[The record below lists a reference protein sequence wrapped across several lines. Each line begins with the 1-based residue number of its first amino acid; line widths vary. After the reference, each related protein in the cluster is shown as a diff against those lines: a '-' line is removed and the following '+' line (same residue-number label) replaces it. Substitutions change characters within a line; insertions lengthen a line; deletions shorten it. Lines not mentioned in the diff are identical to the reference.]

1 MDSSQ
6 SPSPNDQRRI
16 WTTEPAIG
24 VDVAEL
30 GASLPDA
37 TPQPAPV
44 NPTTLVPS
52 AKTFEFL
59 RQLETLAH
67 EVAVV
72 GRGNS
77 SDRCIN
83 AQKGSNFSPGLETVE
98 PSIRVSPHDQ
108 LASDTPPFA
117 RRTFL
122 TLTNLFTATRE
133 WLASY
138 RPLLGGRT
146 SATLA
151 NFSLATRE
159 WLASYRPLFG
169 GRTSATL
176 ASFFVAALIG
186 IAATFI
192 WQSQRVTA
200 AKLPNDVAAAEKQSG
215 ATPVGQ
221 LSLQATPPQIV
232 PTTQTAPASTAPAP
246 STELVQQLEG
256 MARDLVVLR
265 RRVEELAA
273 EQERLAGAQEQLTAR
288 QEQMAQN
295 IAKPQA
301 VQRNINHKMS
311 PPPRRNASPETTAQA
326 VPRPRPPLSVPP
338 DR

>member
-122 TLTNLFTATRE
+122 TLLFAATRE

-151 NFSLATRE
+151 NFF
-159 WLASYRPLFG
+159 LASYRPLFG
-169 GRTSATL
+169 ERTSATL
-176 ASFFVAALIG
+176 ASFF
-186 IAATFI
+186 
-192 WQSQRVTA
+192 
-200 AKLPNDVAAAEKQSG
+200 
-215 ATPVGQ
+215 
-221 LSLQATPPQIV
+221 
-232 PTTQTAPASTAPAP
+232 
-246 STELVQQLEG
+246 
-256 MARDLVVLR
+256 
-265 RRVEELAA
+265 
-273 EQERLAGAQEQLTAR
+273 
-288 QEQMAQN
+288 
-295 IAKPQA
+295 
-301 VQRNINHKMS
+301 
-311 PPPRRNASPETTAQA
+311 
-326 VPRPRPPLSVPP
+326 
-338 DR
+338 

>member
-16 WTTEPAIG
+16 WTTEPAI
-24 VDVAEL
+24 VDLAEL
-30 GASLPDA
+30 SAPLLDA

-44 NPTTLVPS
+44 NPTTLAPS
-52 AKTFEFL
+52 AETFEFL

-72 GRGNS
+72 SRGKS
-77 SDRCIN
+77 SDQCID
-83 AQKGSNFSPGLETVE
+83 AQKESNFSAELGTVE
-98 PSIRVSPHDQ
+98 PSIRVSPYDQ
-108 LASDTPPFA
+108 LASATPFA
-117 RRTFL
+117 RRTFF
-122 TLTNLFTATRE
+122 TLTGLFTAARD

-138 RPLLGGRT
+138 RQLFGKRT

-151 NFSLATRE
+151 NFFLAARD
-159 WLASYRPLFG
+159 WLASYRQLFG
-169 GRTSATL
+169 GRTSAPL
-176 ASFFVAALIG
+176 ASFFVVALIG

-192 WQSQRVTA
+192 WQSQRVSTA
-200 AKLPNDVAAAEKQSG
+200 KPPNDVAAAEKQSG

-232 PTTQTAPASTAPAP
+232 PATETASASTAPAP

-273 EQERLAGAQEQLTAR
+273 EQERLAGSQEQLATR

-295 IAKPQA
+295 IAKPRA

-311 PPPRRNASPETTAQA
+311 PPPRRNASPEATAQA